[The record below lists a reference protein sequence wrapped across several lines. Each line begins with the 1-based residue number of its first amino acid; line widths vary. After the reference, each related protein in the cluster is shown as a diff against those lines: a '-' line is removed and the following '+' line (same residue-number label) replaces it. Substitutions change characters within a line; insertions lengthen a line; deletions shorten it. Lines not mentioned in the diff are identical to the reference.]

1 MSDFADY
8 GGFCPLDYLR
18 AFYSEIDSESEGL
31 LQFLVSVFDKAP
43 HAPLVLEFGSGP
55 VLISAIPAARRA
67 RAIHFCDHV
76 PANREYL
83 TRWLAGEDQ
92 EFDWSP
98 YIAMC
103 LELEGKVVSEKTI
116 RQRAHNIR
124 DLVRR
129 VVSCNI
135 FDPLPVRT
143 RYQYEVVISNYCLD
157 AVTTSKQEW
166 QLFTRRLA
174 KLLKPGGTLVLSS
187 LRKTEFFEFGTS
199 RYANVVLDVDDLSE
213 AFTQAGFDP
222 QSIRVES
229 TSCVQDN
236 CNKQGVIF
244 AAASLPLVASNNS
257 WQEEDGQGSTTV
269 SRELLSTGASPW
281 IDFTTTA
288 NTRA

>member
-8 GGFCPLDYLR
+8 GGFSPLEYLR

-31 LQFLVSVFDKAP
+31 LQFLVSVFDSAP

-67 RAIHFCDHV
+67 RAIHYCDFV

-83 TRWLAGEDQ
+83 TRWLAGEDA

-98 YIAMC
+98 YIARC
-103 LELEGKVVSEKTI
+103 LELEGKVVSEKAI

-135 FDPLPVRT
+135 FDPLPIRT
-143 RYQYEVVISNYCLD
+143 RYQYEVIISNYCLD

-199 RYANVVLDVDDLSE
+199 RYANVVLDVDDLAD

-229 TSCVQDN
+229 THCEQDY

-244 AAASLPLVASNNS
+244 AAASLPLVVGNNP
-257 WQEEDGQGSTTV
+257 WHEDNGQSSATV

-281 IDFTTTA
+281 IDLTTTSH
-288 NTRA
+288 TRA

>member
-8 GGFCPLDYLR
+8 GGLGPLDYLR
-18 AFYSEIDSESEGL
+18 AFYSEMDSESDGL
-31 LQFLVSVFDKAP
+31 LQFLVSVFDNAP

-67 RAIHFCDHV
+67 RAIHYCDYTSE
-76 PANREYL
+76 NREYL
-83 TRWLAGEDQ
+83 LRWLAGEDS

-98 YIAMC
+98 YIARC

-129 VVSCNI
+129 VVPCNI
-135 FDPLPVRT
+135 LDPLPIRT
-143 RYQYEVVISNYCLD
+143 RYQYEVIISNYCLD

-166 QLFTRRLA
+166 LLFTQRLA

-187 LRKTEFFEFGTS
+187 LNKTEFYEFGAS
-199 RYANVVLDVDDLSE
+199 RFANVVLDMDDLAN

-222 QSIRVES
+222 KTIRVES
-229 TSCVQDN
+229 TAGEQEN

-244 AAASLPLVASNNS
+244 AAASLPLKASNNT
-257 WQEEDGQGSTTV
+257 WQEDDGHSSTTV
-269 SRELLSTGASPW
+269 SRELHR
-281 IDFTTTA
+281 TTA
-288 NTRA
+288 APWNDNTISANPGT